1 MANRRISQLPILTG
15 SEVAEQDLLT
25 MVHVFEVDPTLKNKK
40 ITVSGFKNYLD
51 FYYLTATGGTLYGS
65 LIVQNNLTVS
75 GTVNI
80 SGNSTFSALVVQTTA
95 TVSGTISGTIITG
108 NVGRYTTLTGT
119 TGIFTTVSGTTITGV
134 TGQFN
139 SLTGNTAGFTT
150 LTGTTVTGT
159 TANFNVVSG
168 TTITGTTANFVTV
181 SGTTITGTTVN
192 ATTGVF
198 QFLQAT
204 NQTYSGN
211 LTFSGTTF
219 TLGSGF
225 FSSGISVTGT
235 ISGTTVTGTTAK
247 FTTITGTTLSVTA
260 ASGATAALVCS
271 GVVSGD
277 TSGFIIKGPLIILP

>member
-15 SEVAEQDLLT
+15 SEVAEEDLLT

-75 GTVNI
+75 GTANI
-80 SGNSTFSALVVQTTA
+80 SGIVASGNSTFAALVVQTTA
-95 TVSGTISGTIITG
+95 TVSGTISGAIITG
-108 NVGRYTTLTGT
+108 DVGRYTTLTGT
-119 TGIFTTVSGTTITGV
+119 TGIFTTVSGTTITGA

-150 LTGTTVTGT
+150 VT
-159 TANFNVVSG
+159 
-168 TTITGTTANFVTV
+168 
-181 SGTTITGTTVN
+181 
-192 ATTGVF
+192 
-198 QFLQAT
+198 
-204 NQTYSGN
+204 
-211 LTFSGTTF
+211 
-219 TLGSGF
+219 
-225 FSSGISVTGT
+225 
-235 ISGTTVTGTTAK
+235 GTTVTGTTAK
-247 FTTITGTTLSVTA
+247 FTTITGTTLLVTA